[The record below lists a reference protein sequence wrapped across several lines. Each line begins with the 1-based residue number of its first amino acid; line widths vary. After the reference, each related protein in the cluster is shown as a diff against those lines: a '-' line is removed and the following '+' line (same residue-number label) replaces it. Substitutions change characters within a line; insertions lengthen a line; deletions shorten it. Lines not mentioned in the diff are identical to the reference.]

1 MNKSEDDAPEP
12 IRQASGHV
20 ETSLHILDTPG
31 TSPGRR
37 ITRDM
42 LPELLLK
49 EGHATAQQI
58 RDALK
63 KQHAEGVF
71 FGEILVRE
79 GILAKNSLV
88 AFLTSHCRIPYLD
101 LLGYTI
107 DQSVLKLVPADTC
120 WKYHLLPLDKLGRN
134 LTVAMV
140 NPLNKEA
147 LSVVSKLVPHLMVR
161 PILCEHKQFELMA
174 ERFFGRRD
182 GHDEYTWAYTSMVH
196 PSALESTPQPIPATD
211 HPIEDHQRS
220 TPPYTP
226 GVSGDRDNASVG
238 IQALLDREALIKAIF
253 AGDHHVSA
261 EGETEMSPARCP
273 TASPAKPKETD
284 VKLDRP
290 YTEDR
295 IVSEFNS
302 VDGLVQQIAD
312 ILFDSMHETYLFIAR
327 KMPLFRSLSPGDVA
341 LLFSEDMVTLYEEGM
356 TVYGPENPVEGFYL
370 LLSGQIRALEK
381 DGSDR
386 VFSSGHLFGEE
397 VFSGATFRTS
407 TATATVRSSVLK
419 IRLSA
424 LKGEL
429 SQESA
434 VQLLSNIIS
443 MLAGTSCPIPVA
455 PVTDTTNEL
464 PEMP

>member
-1 MNKSEDDAPEP
+1 M
-12 IRQASGHV
+12 
-20 ETSLHILDTPG
+20 
-31 TSPGRR
+31 
-37 ITRDM
+37 
-42 LPELLLK
+42 
-49 EGHATAQQI
+49 
-58 RDALK
+58 
-63 KQHAEGVF
+63 
-71 FGEILVRE
+71 
-79 GILAKNSLV
+79 
-88 AFLTSHCRIPYLD
+88 
-101 LLGYTI
+101 
-107 DQSVLKLVPADTC
+107 
-120 WKYHLLPLDKLGRN
+120 LPLDSFGRN

-147 LSVVSKLVPHLMVR
+147 LSVVVR
-161 PILCEHKQFELMA
+161 AALDGQAHPRAQAIELMA
-174 ERFFGRRD
+174 RGSSAGETVTMSTP
-182 GHDEYTWAYTSMVH
+182 GHTLHGSSVRT
-196 PSALESTPQPIPATD
+196 ESTPQPIPATD
-211 HPIEDHQRS
+211 HPIEDHEIHSTIHPGSQRG
-220 TPPYTP
+220 P
-226 GVSGDRDNASVG
+226 DNASV

-424 LKGEL
+424 LKENCL
-429 SQESA
+429 RKVRSTA
-434 VQLLSNIIS
+434 LNIIS